1 MKCVLLKCPHSLKEL
16 VSPWPVCITLPM
28 TQLHSDSSVVSLK
41 ENKLFTSKWIEV
53 KQNSTNIITQDIW
66 PYIVL

>member
-1 MKCVLLKCPHSLKEL
+1 MACLYNFAYDTAALWQFCCLFKG
-16 VSPWPVCITLPM
+16 
-28 TQLHSDSSVVSLK
+28 
-41 ENKLFTSKWIEV
+41 NKLFTSKWIEV